1 MLSTGRGRVPYSSKE
16 GGVSDSGTKLDVRAL
31 SPYRDTSLMRN
42 QASLGPYRRTSPMV
56 ALGGAVASHERGTPV
71 ALY

>member
-1 MLSTGRGRVPYSSKE
+1 
-16 GGVSDSGTKLDVRAL
+16 VSDSGTKLDVRAL
-31 SPYRDTSLMRN
+31 SPYRGTSLIRN

-56 ALGGAVASHERGTPV
+56 ALGGAVASHERGIPV